1 MEADLQRRIQRYG
14 WDKAALYYEKF
25 WQKQLRP
32 AQDRMLE
39 IAKLSAGEKI
49 IDIACGSGL
58 ISFKAA
64 EQTGSKGFLLGTDIS
79 DSMINICR
87 QTALEKNLSN
97 ISFERMDAEEL
108 KVKDGEYD
116 VSLCALGLMYVPDP
130 LKALKEMYRVVKP
143 GGRAVALVWGQRDH
157 CGWADIFEIVDR
169 RVSSE
174 VCPMFFN
181 LGNKDMLQR
190 NFDAAGFSNVLS
202 EKMNVVLEYD
212 SDKDAC
218 GAAFA
223 GGPVALAYNK
233 FSEEVKEEVHKEYL
247 DSIRSYKDNT
257 SYLVPGEF
265 VIAKGIK

>member
-14 WDKAALYYEKF
+14 WDKAAMYYEKF
-25 WQKQLRP
+25 WQKQLKP

-39 IAKLSAGEKI
+39 IARLSAGDKI

-58 ISFKAA
+58 VSFRAV
-64 EQTGSKGFLLGTDIS
+64 EQAGQNGYVLGNDIS

-87 QTALEKNLSN
+87 QTALDKNLSN
-97 ISFERMDAEEL
+97 MSFERMDAEDL
-108 KVKDGEYD
+108 KVSDNEYD
-116 VSLCALGLMYVPDP
+116 VALCALGLMYVPDP
-130 LKALKEMYRVVKP
+130 LKALKEMYRVLKP

-202 EKMNVVLEYD
+202 EKMNVSLEYD
-212 SDKDAC
+212 SDEDAC
-218 GAAFA
+218 GAAFS

-233 FSEEVKEEVHKEYL
+233 FSEDVKEEVHKEYL
-247 DSIRSYKDNT
+247 DSIRLYKDNT

-265 VIAKGIK
+265 VIAKGTK